1 MRKGYFQVCFQ
12 VVNGFHSFS
21 DHSNELSNY
30 RGSEWGL
37 VLFVSVIWPIF
48 LMFSV
53 KICKILM
60 FSVLKKL
67 TVKCSKVLEQ

>member
-1 MRKGYFQVCFQ
+1 M
-12 VVNGFHSFS
+12 GFSV
-21 DHSNELSNY
+21 
-30 RGSEWGL
+30 
-37 VLFVSVIWPIF
+37 VLFGLF

-67 TVKCSKVLEQ
+67 TVKC

>member
-1 MRKGYFQVCFQ
+1 MFLGANFVDIYLQGMR
-12 VVNGFHSFS
+12 
-21 DHSNELSNY
+21 ER

-37 VLFVSVIWPIF
+37 VLSVIWPIF
-48 LMFSV
+48 LFSV